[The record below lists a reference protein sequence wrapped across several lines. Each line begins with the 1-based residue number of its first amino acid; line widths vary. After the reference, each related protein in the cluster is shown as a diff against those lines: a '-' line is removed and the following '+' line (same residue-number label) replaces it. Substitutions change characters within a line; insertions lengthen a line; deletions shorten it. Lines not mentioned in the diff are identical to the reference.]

1 MVLRGPSVEIVI
13 VFDNYQNITHAKDE
27 TDSKRHDRVSSRR
40 ALAKIFS
47 TQRVSLSRNKAAP
60 SRRTGRRAHQEFR
73 EGLTLGEIAEQLRSR
88 PFKVDLVRSLSLAL
102 TSAFRPEVPDIPH
115 RFALECLTLTT
126 VFGDNIVSV
135 DSNSRRREAG
145 VRPYGEADVELWFH
159 ALTSTLP
166 TVVIGR
172 DTDRIIHGLL
182 AANLSLQQGE
192 GSSRYVFP
200 SFVSLV
206 PCLLIL
212 NMWV

>member
-1 MVLRGPSVEIVI
+1 MFPHIEPLRSFFQLNVCP
-13 VFDNYQNITHAKDE
+13 
-27 TDSKRHDRVSSRR
+27 
-40 ALAKIFS
+40 
-47 TQRVSLSRNKAAP
+47 LSRNKAAP

-73 EGLTLGEIAEQLRSR
+73 EGMTLGEIAEQLRSR
-88 PFKVDLVRSLSLAL
+88 PFKVDLVRNLSLAL

-159 ALTSTLP
+159 ALTSSLP

-192 GSSRYVFP
+192 GSSRYV
-200 SFVSLV
+200 VSIFTSLLV
-206 PCLLIL
+206 PCLLT
-212 NMWV
+212 